1 MEREYNKEI
10 VELVAKPIKSD
21 LNCLISI
28 SGHKLLRADIV
39 IFKVVLRKWFD
50 RFHTSQISRRLS
62 LVSDR
67 SAFASIQWATAT
79 PRVSN
84 FFDSQAGF
92 HQVSNRIL
100 SPNPSVNVPRQINSG
115 INQFVKLHVSRNF
128 STKLGSLIRCV
139 TAASIMPQKG
149 C

>member
-1 MEREYNKEI
+1 MECEYDKEI
-10 VELVAKPIKSD
+10 LELVAKPIKSD
-21 LNCLISI
+21 LNRLISI
-28 SGHKLLRADIV
+28 SSHKLLRADIV

-67 SAFASIQWATAT
+67 SAFGSIQWAT

-84 FFDSQAGF
+84 FFDSQTGF